1 MRTIIALLLVF
12 LLQLNS
18 AKSQVDSL
26 SDQELQNQ
34 IHKVSL
40 IQWQSSTMIDS
51 LRTQLDRLNTKVAGI
66 QSENDEV
73 LTNLNLSIE
82 SIDNQVVGLVS
93 NASKSQDSA
102 FKNNFIS
109 RVLFGVLFF
118 VILALILLAAYFI
131 RSIKMS
137 LSNNEVAFQQLLQ
150 SHKLELLDRIQQLQ
164 HNQHIGIMEI
174 RNESAVIE
182 QGNLE
187 MAKKLKTK
195 LKVIK
200 KEGQSELMRINESI
214 DVIEKKLDKRSKKLK
229 DALKETKKDMNE
241 KIEFQQNVIAGELK
255 ILHNHLNKALKMVEK
270 KVEKKS
276 VRANDKSAKKINIKK
291 A

>member
-12 LLQLNS
+12 LLQLNT

-66 QSENDEV
+66 KSENDEV
-73 LTNLNLSIE
+73 LSNLNLSID

-102 FKNNFIS
+102 FKNNFIN